1 MNQPATARTP
11 LRRAARAIAPEHVLP
26 VLLRRERTS
35 VVGTRTLLVSGSLL
49 SLLGPLCVATFMW
62 LGFARGSGQMS
73 WGACF
78 AISVLIVV
86 PLVFGI
92 ERLTRGSFLEDTA
105 GNFTNSGSWFATG
118 LAGRG
123 MLGVMLVEIWLWGP
137 RMVFSATGHISKSQ
151 TSANADRKVAAAIVC
166 KLLVQEGGLPAVEV
180 LEGIPETDS
189 VPALAFL
196 LRYEWVGIS
205 KDGSRIWLDSTA
217 RKWLDP
223 VTGPS
228 PSASP

>member
-11 LRRAARAIAPEHVLP
+11 LRRTARAIGPEHVLP
-26 VLLRRERTS
+26 VILRRERTT
-35 VVGTRTLLVSGSLL
+35 VIGVRTLLVSGSLM

-73 WGACF
+73 WGVCF

-105 GNFTNSGSWFATG
+105 GNFTYSGSWFATG

-123 MLGVMLVEIWLWGP
+123 MLGVLLVEIWLWGP
-137 RMVFSATGHISKSQ
+137 RMVFAAWDRFGKTQSST
-151 TSANADRKVAAAIVC
+151 NADRKVAAAIVC
-166 KLLVQEGGLPAVEV
+166 KLLAQEGGLPAVEV
-180 LEGIPETDS
+180 LEGIPEIDS

-196 LRYEWVGIS
+196 LCHDWVGIS

-217 RKWLDP
+217 RKLLDP
-223 VTGPS
+223 IT
-228 PSASP
+228 